1 MERPSVV
8 TQNMCD
14 LHEHAGTE
22 DVVHLHGPS

>member
-1 MERPSVV
+1 M